1 MDVNELSTSTT
12 APAAG
17 VAPATTG
24 ALRQI
29 EMTPGPADRDPGR
42 HNRRRRVIHT
52 TLGIGFPIV
61 LLILW
66 QAASVNGWID
76 RFNYPAPTD
85 IIREF
90 RDTKDE
96 WWEAIKISLG
106 RLIPGYLW
114 GVLFGI
120 LFGVVMGMSRIVR
133 ATLEPTLNALYTVP
147 KLALI
152 SIFLIVLGFDNK
164 PIIAV
169 IAVTVFFFVWIQTQ
183 AAVVSISPSYREA
196 AGSFG
201 SNRWQMFR
209 HVVLPASL
217 PQIFVGLRVA
227 GGVAV
232 LTLIGA
238 EFVFTPDSKGIGYK
252 INFARTI
259 LDPPMAYVGL
269 FIAGLLGIV
278 FTFVIRILGRVASP
292 WYRDDQS
299 SG

>member
-1 MDVNELSTSTT
+1 MDVTKATTTTVDSPDATT
-12 APAAG
+12 A
-17 VAPATTG
+17 APG
-24 ALRQI
+24 AMRQI
-29 EMTPGPADRDPGR
+29 ELTPTTADRDPGR
-42 HNRRRRVIHT
+42 YNRRRRMLEL
-52 TLGIGFPIV
+52 TLGIGFPIA

-114 GVLFGI
+114 GVLFGV

-196 AGSFG
+196 ARSFG
-201 SNRWQMFR
+201 SSRWQMFR

-269 FIAGLLGIV
+269 FVAGLLGVV
-278 FTFVIRILGRVASP
+278 FTFVIRLLGRIVSP
-292 WYRDDQS
+292 WSRDDRS
-299 SG
+299 IG

>member
-1 MDVNELSTSTT
+1 MDVNEMTSSTNVPT
-12 APAAG
+12 AGAAKTASG
-17 VAPATTG
+17 TM
-24 ALRQI
+24 RQI
-29 EMTPGPADRDPGR
+29 EFSPASADRDPGR
-42 HNRRRRVIHT
+42 YNRRRRVLET
-52 TLGIGFPIV
+52 TLGIGFPIA

-66 QAASVNGWID
+66 QIASVNGWID

-114 GVLFGI
+114 GVAFGI
-120 LFGVVMGMSRIVR
+120 VFGVVMGMSRIAR

-169 IAVTVFFFVWIQTQ
+169 ISVTVFFFVWIQTQ
-183 AAVVSISPSYREA
+183 AAVVSIAPSYREA
-196 AGSFG
+196 ARSFG
-201 SNRWQMFR
+201 SSRWQMFR

-238 EFVFTPDSKGIGYK
+238 EFVFTPDSKGIGYN

-269 FIAGLLGIV
+269 VIAGLLGIV
-278 FTFVIRILGRVASP
+278 FTFVIRVLGRILSP
-292 WYRDDQS
+292 WSRDDRS
-299 SG
+299 IG